1 MKASFKYLLS
11 ALLLAAFVMQGLAQS
26 EEVDNTVETETLVK
40 PRLEV
45 GIGRLA
51 FYGDVGSS
59 FSQSNPLLGPV
70 GAHFRLGTPLNE
82 YLDFDAFALYGR
94 LVMNETAGPRH
105 LNFSSRIT
113 MMGASL
119 SYNFSHLLKPGSPVA
134 PYVSLGIAGFE
145 FLSKTDLHDSDGNRY
160 HYWSDGTIRNLPESA
175 PNANEAFEIQRNYIY
190 DTDIRKLDADGL
202 GPYPERSWAIP
213 VGAGVTLNL
222 TDQVRLRVGTEMHFT
237 FTNYIDGITEQS
249 IGVRQGNSSNDRF
262 MYTTAALSYD
272 FAVKGKKKK
281 IREHYKGVDFL
292 ALELEDEDGDGV
304 PDFKDECPGTPE
316 GVKVDSRGCPID
328 SDGDGVPDYR
338 DLEPDTPRG
347 AFVDEHGVA
356 ISDDTFAMRY
366 YFWIDSL
373 QEYNKLRSRVET
385 ESRPATKKT
394 ERPRKALYRVKADS
408 DSELSNEMIERFLS
422 IPDVVTREVDGE
434 TVYLFG
440 SYEELYKAVERKISL
455 EADGISGLVVVDEDG
470 NILTPDED
478 VASIEAD
485 LRRISRVD
493 EAFEEELSAPTLDV
507 VYRVQIGAFA
517 NPLSKDVFTGVPELL
532 VLKGQDGL
540 TRYVSGSFTNIQK
553 AADHKVD
560 LLLQGFEG
568 AFITAYRGGKRISLN
583 EAGAVVSGQDD
594 STREVASPAFDSKR
608 ILFKVQLGAY
618 RDEVPTAVLDQFIEL
633 GDINPI
639 RGADGTTRYLYGNF
653 SSYDAAQAA
662 RNKVVAAGFPDAF
675 VVGEFSGQ
683 VISAQE
689 AMRML
694 ED

>member
-1 MKASFKYLLS
+1 METTA
-11 ALLLAAFVMQGLAQS
+11 
-26 EEVDNTVETETLVK
+26 ETETLIK
-40 PRLEV
+40 PRIEV

-51 FYGDVGSS
+51 FYGDVGASHRYSS
-59 FSQSNPLLGPV
+59 PLLGPV

-94 LVMNETAGPRH
+94 LIMNETAGPRH

-134 PYVSLGIAGFE
+134 PYVSVGIAGFE

-190 DTDIRKLDADGL
+190 ETDIRKLDADGL

-249 IGVRQGNSSNDRF
+249 IGVRQGNSRNDRF

-272 FAVKGKKKK
+272 FAVKREKKK

-347 AFVDEHGVA
+347 AFVDEHGVT
-356 ISDDTFAMRY
+356 ISDETFAMRY

-373 QEYNKLRSRVET
+373 QEYNKLLSRVET
-385 ESRPATKKT
+385 ESRAATQKT
-394 ERPRKALYRVKADS
+394 KRPQKSLYRVKADS

-422 IPDVVTREVDGE
+422 IPDVITREVDEE

-455 EADGISGLVVVDEDG
+455 EADGINGLVVVDEDG
-470 NILTPDED
+470 NILSPDED

-485 LRRISRVD
+485 LRRISKVD
-493 EAFEEELSAPTLDV
+493 ETFEEELAAPTLDV

-540 TRYVSGSFTNIQK
+540 TRYVSGSFTNIRN
-553 AADHKVD
+553 AADHKVE

-608 ILFKVQLGAY
+608 ILFKIQVGAY
-618 RDEVPTAVLDQFIEL
+618 RDEVPTSVLDQFIDL
-633 GDINPI
+633 GDIKPI
-639 RGADGTTRYLYGNF
+639 RGPDGTTRYLYGSF

-662 RNKVVAAGFPDAF
+662 RSKAVAIGFPDAF

-689 AMRML
+689 AIRML